1 VLAIR
6 DSIVPM
12 TANLTSPDPECD
24 LDYVPEGP
32 RKMRVDLALSN
43 SFGFGGSNSSILF
56 RSPEQAEQREKV
68 GA

>member
-1 VLAIR
+1 
-6 DSIVPM
+6 M
-12 TANLTSPDPECD
+12 TANLTSPDPACD

-32 RKMRVDLALSN
+32 RKMRVDVALSN

-56 RSPEQAEQREKV
+56 RSPERTEQRGED